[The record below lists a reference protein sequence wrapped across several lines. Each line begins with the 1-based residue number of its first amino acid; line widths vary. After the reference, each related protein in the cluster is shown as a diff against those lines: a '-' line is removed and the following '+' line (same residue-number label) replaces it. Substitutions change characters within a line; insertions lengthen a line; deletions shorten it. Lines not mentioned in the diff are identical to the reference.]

1 MTRTMTAVVLAAVL
15 SAGAYAAGG
24 HDHGKME
31 KGHQQGSSA
40 AAGETV
46 TLKGELL
53 DMACYM
59 AHEGK
64 GEKHK
69 KCAKSCVLG
78 GAPIGLLSAD
88 GAVYLLVGDHA
99 NEKPYKAA
107 QQLAGEQ
114 AKITGTVQKRGGVQA
129 IVVSKTEKP

>member
-1 MTRTMTAVVLAAVL
+1 MGKTMTAAVLAAVL
-15 SAGAYAAGG
+15 SVGAYAAEGG
-24 HDHGKME
+24 HEHGK
-31 KGHQQGSSA
+31 SA

-46 TLKGELL
+46 TLQGEVL

-69 KCAKSCVLG
+69 KCAKSCALG
-78 GAPIGLLSAD
+78 GAPIGLLAAD
-88 GAVYLLVGDHA
+88 GSVYLLVGDHA
-99 NEKPYKAA
+99 DEKPYKMA

-114 AKITGTVQKRGGVQA
+114 AKVTGTVQKRGGVQA
-129 IVVSKTEKP
+129 IVLSKTEKP